1 MKMIRKLILSYS
13 PDQERKKDRFLVEY
27 QLHKSSLQ
35 KRHVQFSKKKVTTRS
50 QLFQISLYGYDG
62 QLKYITNKIN
72 SLPTILRKIDS
83 MPMGH
88 LEKLKSIELY
98 TDSHPNT
105 TVKGTGFKDEKTAK
119 KTLKLIQ
126 HKPVRY
132 QFLVVNTLYHRAKY
146 HPHQTSDMKRAMK
159 VFKSW
164 LKTYKLKKT
173 KRQNAGTKSL
183 PYLPLKL
190 VNEYEKLAEYY
201 NVSRKA
207 RGLEKPTTSDEGFLV
222 VYRRMKGDGK
232 KMEGIPCREDKPEG
246 VDWERKREVEVL
258 GKLGQA
264 KRMKLELFHKS
275 GPLKGLPTI
284 IHTNM
289 IMWAFSPYPQLLI
302 KNKKLLENIK

>member
-1 MKMIRKLILSYS
+1 MIRKLILSYS

-83 MPMGH
+83 MPMGR

-126 HKPVRY
+126 NKPLKY
-132 QFLVVNTLYHRAKY
+132 QFLVVNTLYYRAKY
-146 HPHQTSDMKRAMK
+146 HPHQTSDMKKAMK

-173 KRQNAGTKSL
+173 KKQNGGTKSL

-222 VYRRMKGDGK
+222 VYRRMKGDSK
-232 KMEGIPCREDKPEG
+232 KMEGIPCRKDKPEG

-264 KRMKLELFHKS
+264 KRMKLDLFHKT

-289 IMWAFSPYPQLLI
+289 IMWAYSPYPQLLM
-302 KNKKLLENIK
+302 KNKKLLKYIK

>member
-1 MKMIRKLILSYS
+1 MIRKLILSYS
-13 PDQERKKDRFLVEY
+13 PDQEIKKDRFLVEY
-27 QLHKSSLQ
+27 QLHKSPFQ

-83 MPMGH
+83 MPMGRV
-88 LEKLKSIELY
+88 EKLKSIELY

-126 HKPVRY
+126 NKPLKY
-132 QFLVVNTLYHRAKY
+132 QFLVVNTLYYRAKY
-146 HPHQTSDMKRAMK
+146 HPHQTSDMKKAMK
-159 VFKSW
+159 VFKFW

-173 KRQNAGTKSL
+173 KKQYGGTKSL

-232 KMEGIPCREDKPEG
+232 KMEGIPCRKDRPVG

-264 KRMKLELFHKS
+264 KRMKLDLFHKT

-289 IMWAFSPYPQLLI
+289 IMWAYSPYPQLLI
-302 KNKKLLENIK
+302 KNIKLLKNIK

>member
-13 PDQERKKDRFLVEY
+13 PDQEIKKDRFLVEY

-62 QLKYITNKIN
+62 KLKYITNKIN

-83 MPMGH
+83 MPF
-88 LEKLKSIELY
+88 EKLKSIELY

-126 HKPVRY
+126 NKPLKY
-132 QFLVVNTLYHRAKY
+132 QFLVVNTLYYRAMY
-146 HPHQTSDMKRAMK
+146 HPHQTSDMKKAMK

-173 KRQNAGTKSL
+173 KKQNAGKKSL
-183 PYLPLKL
+183 PYLSLNL

-222 VYRRMKGDGK
+222 VYRRMKGDSK
-232 KMEGIPCREDKPEG
+232 KMEGIPCRKDKPEG

-264 KRMKLELFHKS
+264 KRMKLDLFHKT

-289 IMWAFSPYPQLLI
+289 IMWGYSPYPQLLI
-302 KNKKLLENIK
+302 KNKKLLEKIK